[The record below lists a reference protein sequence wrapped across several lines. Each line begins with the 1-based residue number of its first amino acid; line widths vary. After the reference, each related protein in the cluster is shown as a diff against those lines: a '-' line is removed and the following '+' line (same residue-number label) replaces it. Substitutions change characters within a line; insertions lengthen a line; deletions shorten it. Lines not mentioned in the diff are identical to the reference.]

1 MSQSIAALETTCFHC
16 MAILLFFTESPPL
29 CFASWSRDLI
39 ILSFSANHITYI
51 FLSPLLLFDSH
62 APTIPL
68 PLSSHQPIFFQ
79 APLSS
84 PLFCSS
90 LPVLSSP
97 PLPPPSPHAP
107 PSLSSTV
114 LSSWESGQSCQLS
127 AHLTR
132 SADGQLHSGSEEHV
146 TTQTLDVILHF

>member
-1 MSQSIAALETTCFHC
+1 MISSVMSQSIAALETTCFHC

-68 PLSSHQPIFFQ
+68 PLSSHQPIPLLFPSSPFLSPLLLLI
-79 APLSS
+79 ACPFLSS
-84 PLFCSS
+84 SASSFSSCPLLSLFHCSLLLRVWAVLPTLCSS
-90 LPVLSSP
+90 
-97 PLPPPSPHAP
+97 
-107 PSLSSTV
+107 
-114 LSSWESGQSCQLS
+114 
-127 AHLTR
+127 
-132 SADGQLHSGSEEHV
+132 D
-146 TTQTLDVILHF
+146 